1 MDLTFQNGGQKMA
14 LDLRG
19 KTAVIT
25 GGNSGIGLS
34 TALALAD
41 AGARVAITGRDPA
54 TLEAAQ
60 GRLGDRGLALQADTS
75 DLAALDGVRARVADT
90 FGRVDLL
97 FVNAGVAQF
106 RPYDQVDEAFYDQLF
121 DINTKGAFFAAQK
134 LLPLL
139 QHGSSVVFNT
149 SVVDVLGMPNTS
161 VYAATKA
168 ALRSYVRTFA
178 AELLP
183 RGIRVN
189 AVSPGPITTPIVDR
203 MGFDEDTK
211 ASFSTMLRESNP
223 MKRFGTPEEVAQAVL
238 YLAFQATYT
247 TGTELAVDGGL
258 TQL

>member
-1 MDLTFQNGGQKMA
+1 MSLNLT
-14 LDLRG
+14 G

-34 TALALAD
+34 TALAVAE
-41 AGARVAITGRDPA
+41 AGGRVVITGRDKA

-60 GRLGDRGLALQADTS
+60 ARLGDRGLAIAADTA
-75 DLAALDGVRARVADT
+75 DLEALDRVKARVADV

-97 FVNAGVAQF
+97 FVNAGIAPF
-106 RPYDQVDEAFYDQLF
+106 RPFDQVDEAHYDQLF
-121 DINTKGAFFAAQK
+121 AINTKGAFFATQK
-134 LLPLL
+134 LVPLL

-149 SVVDVLGMPNTS
+149 SVVGVKGIPTTS
-161 VYAATKA
+161 VYSATKA
-168 ALRSYVRTFA
+168 ALRSFTRTLA

-189 AVSPGPITTPIVDR
+189 AVSPGPITTPIMDR
-203 MGFDEDTK
+203 MGFDEATK
-211 ASFSTMLRESNP
+211 AGFQAQLREGNP
-223 MKRFGTPEEVAQAVL
+223 MKRFGTSEEVAQAVL
-238 YLAFQATYT
+238 FLAFQATYT